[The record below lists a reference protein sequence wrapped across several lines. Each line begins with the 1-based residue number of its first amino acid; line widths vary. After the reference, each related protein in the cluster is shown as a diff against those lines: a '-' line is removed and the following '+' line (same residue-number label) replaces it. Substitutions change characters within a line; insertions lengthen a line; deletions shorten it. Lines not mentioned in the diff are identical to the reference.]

1 MYWVFKTEPA
11 ECSITDIQ
19 SAGAAGVVWEGV
31 RNYQARNFL
40 RDQVKVGDQVL
51 IHHSSCDQVGIA
63 GIGVILATAF
73 PDPSQFQPQSPYFDA
88 KSTTQKAPWV
98 AVQVGF
104 VRKFDTVLTMAE
116 LRQIPGLAEMLLLK
130 KGNRL
135 SIMPTTNAEFDLVLC
150 AAKAYIKS

>member
-1 MYWVFKTEPA
+1 MHWVFKTEPA
-11 ECSITDIQ
+11 ECSIFDIQ
-19 SAGAAGVVWEGV
+19 AAGAKGVVWEGV

-40 RDQVKVGDQVL
+40 RDQVKIGDQVL

-63 GIGVILATAF
+63 GVGIILTEAF
-73 PDPSQFQPQSPYFDA
+73 VDPSQFQPNSPYFDV
-88 KSTTQKAPWV
+88 KSTPEKAPWV

-104 VRKFDTVLTMAE
+104 VEQFNKVLSMAE
-116 LRQIPGLAEMLLLK
+116 LRQIAGLSGMHLLR

-150 AAKAYIKS
+150 VAKA

>member
-19 SAGAAGVVWEGV
+19 AAGATGVVWEGV

-40 RDQVKVGDQVL
+40 RDQVRIGDQVL

-63 GIGVILATAF
+63 GIGVILAAAY
-73 PDPSQFQPQSPYFDA
+73 PDPSQFQPRSAYYDA
-88 KSTTQKAPWV
+88 KSTPEKAPWV

-104 VRKFDTVLTMAE
+104 IEQFSKVVSMAE
-116 LRQIPGLAEMLLLK
+116 LRQIAGLAEMQLLR

-135 SIMPTTNAEFDLVLC
+135 SIMPTTKAEFDLVLC
-150 AAKAYIKS
+150 AAKAYSER